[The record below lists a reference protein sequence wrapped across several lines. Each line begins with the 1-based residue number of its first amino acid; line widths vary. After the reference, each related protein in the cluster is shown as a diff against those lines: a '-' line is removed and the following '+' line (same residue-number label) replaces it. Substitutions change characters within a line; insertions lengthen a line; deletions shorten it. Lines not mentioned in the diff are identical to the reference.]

1 MTRAEVA
8 RTTLAIFFVG
18 AGALHFIVPEYYVA
32 IVPTY
37 LSAPRALVA
46 LSGVAEIAGG
56 VGLLIPRL
64 RQAAGIGLM
73 LLLVAIFPANVEML
87 RQARARSG
95 PAWVETVLWL
105 RLPLQALLLWLAWR
119 LSGPFSRPR
128 VA

>member
-1 MTRAEVA
+1 MTRAEAA
-8 RTTLAIFFVG
+8 RTTLAIFFIA
-18 AGALHFIVPEYYVA
+18 AGALHFIVPSHYVA
-32 IVPTY
+32 IVPSY

-64 RQAAGIGLM
+64 RRAAGVGLM
-73 LLLVAIFPANVEML
+73 LLLVAVFPANVEML

-95 PAWVETVLWL
+95 PSWVETVLWL

-119 LSGPFSRPR
+119 LSGPFNRPR
-128 VA
+128 AA